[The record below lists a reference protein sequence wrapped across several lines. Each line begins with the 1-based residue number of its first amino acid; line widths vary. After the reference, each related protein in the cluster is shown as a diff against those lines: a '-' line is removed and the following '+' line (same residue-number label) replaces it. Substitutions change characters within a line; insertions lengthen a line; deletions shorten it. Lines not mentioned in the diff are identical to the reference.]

1 MKNSTKTLLYW
12 TFFFL
17 ALLIGIYSLLSFEY
31 ILAAKLTGVI
41 IVLTFIIAL
50 KIWTTNS
57 KIKNLKLKKTPLNLN
72 HRYWLNEH
80 CFFYQTL
87 NSTDKIIFEDRIGLL
102 LSKVGVVDTHK
113 EVKADTFLAI
123 MAYCTITF
131 WNQPFWDLGRI
142 STFINND
149 LQTFL
154 NDTSIECSFSSIS
167 KAISNSVLSPMES
180 DQSSQLDE
188 LQLVLI
194 HSFKQE
200 NKH

>member
-12 TFFFL
+12 IFFFL
-17 ALLIGIYSLLSFEY
+17 VLLIGIYILLSVEY
-31 ILAAKLTGVI
+31 ILAAKLIGVI
-41 IVLTFIIAL
+41 VVLTFITAL

-57 KIKNLKLKKTPLNLN
+57 KNKNLKLKKTPLNLN
-72 HRYWLNEH
+72 HRYWLKEH

-102 LSKVGVVDTHK
+102 LSKVGLVDADK
-113 EVKADTFLAI
+113 EVNSDTFLAI

-142 STFINND
+142 STFINNET
-149 LQTFL
+149 QTIA
-154 NDTSIECSFSSIS
+154 NDTSIECSFSAII
-167 KAISNSVLSPMES
+167 KAISNSLLKPIDY
-180 DQSSQLDE
+180 DQTSQLDE

-200 NKH
+200 KQS